1 MISERDIRDRIFKE
15 FIAPTKVKKDYIG
28 IEIEMPII
36 NLNKKAVDFNV
47 VHKVTNSFKNE
58 FGDFKE
64 NGIDYDG
71 NIFSL
76 RNDCNDDIVCYDC
89 SYNNIEFAI
98 MGGVTAPAFYEKF
111 DNFEKFLYTMH
122 SEIF

>member
-76 RNDCNDDIVCYDC
+76 LRFNNY
-89 SYNNIEFAI
+89 SYNSFNSAELFEHHTKIF
-98 MGGVTAPAFYEKF
+98 
-111 DNFEKFLYTMH
+111 NFRTWIYF
-122 SEIF
+122 

>member
-58 FGDFKE
+58 FRDFKE

-76 RNDCNDDIVCYDC
+76 RNDCNDDIVCYDWMN
-89 SYNNIEFAI
+89 SKNA
-98 MGGVTAPAFYEKF
+98 TTP
-111 DNFEKFLYTMH
+111 
-122 SEIF
+122 

>member
-64 NGIDYDG
+64 NGIDYETESVCG
-71 NIFSL
+71 HL
-76 RNDCNDDIVCYDC
+76 RIKIGEDTDTVWLRRR
-89 SYNNIEFAI
+89 
-98 MGGVTAPAFYEKF
+98 G
-111 DNFEKFLYTMH
+111 
-122 SEIF
+122 

>member
-36 NLNKKAVDFNV
+36 NNV

-76 RNDCNDDIVCYDC
+76 RNSCNDDIVCYDC
-89 SYNNIEFAI
+89 LRLLIQQY
-98 MGGVTAPAFYEKF
+98 
-111 DNFEKFLYTMH
+111 
-122 SEIF
+122 

>member
-47 VHKVTNSFKNE
+47 VHKVTNSFYGKRKRPVHHQRT
-58 FGDFKE
+58 F
-64 NGIDYDG
+64 
-71 NIFSL
+71 
-76 RNDCNDDIVCYDC
+76 
-89 SYNNIEFAI
+89 
-98 MGGVTAPAFYEKF
+98 
-111 DNFEKFLYTMH
+111 
-122 SEIF
+122 

>member
-71 NIFSL
+71 NISSANVL
-76 RNDCNDDIVCYDC
+76 KHI
-89 SYNNIEFAI
+89 I
-98 MGGVTAPAFYEKF
+98 
-111 DNFEKFLYTMH
+111 NFLKMNSKNAT
-122 SEIF
+122 IP

>member
-1 MISERDIRDRIFKE
+1 MISERDIRYQEKSGVHMISERDIRDRIFKE

-76 RNDCNDDIVCYDC
+76 RNDLRLLIQQY
-89 SYNNIEFAI
+89 
-98 MGGVTAPAFYEKF
+98 
-111 DNFEKFLYTMH
+111 
-122 SEIF
+122 